1 MHNCAVSAP
10 GETFPYRRV
19 MVTGGSGFLGSHVVE
34 ELAARAVNDIVVP
47 RSRDFDLRDPTRVR
61 ALFEEARPDL
71 VIHLAARVGG
81 IGANRNQPG
90 TFFRD
95 NMAMGLHV
103 LEEARR
109 SGTRK
114 LLLAGTICAYPKFA
128 PIPFREDDLW
138 NGYPEETNAPYGVAK
153 KALIVMAEA
162 YRAEFGSNF
171 VSVLPINLYGP
182 RDNFDLET
190 SHVIPAMIRKFCEA
204 IERGEDT
211 VVLWGDGTPTRE
223 FLYVDDA
230 ARAIILAAQ
239 HYDEADPVNLG
250 SGREIS
256 IRELADTIAQATGYR
271 GRVVWDES
279 KPNGQPRRKL
289 DVSRAKERFG
299 FSAEVSLEAGLER
312 TIRWYRD
319 QRKDPP

>member
-10 GETFPYRRV
+10 GEIFPFRRV

-34 ELAARAVNDIVVP
+34 ALAARSVNDIVVP
-47 RSRDFDLRDPTRVR
+47 RSRDFDLRDPVRVR
-61 ALFEEARPDL
+61 ALFEQARPDL
-71 VIHLAARVGG
+71 VVHLAARVGG
-81 IGANRNQPG
+81 IGANRIHPG
-90 TFFRD
+90 TFFHD

-114 LLLAGTICAYPKFA
+114 LLFAGTICSYPKFA
-128 PIPFREDDLW
+128 PLPFREDDLW
-138 NGYPEETNAPYGVAK
+138 NGFPEETNAPYGVAK
-153 KALIVMAEA
+153 KALIVMAQA

-171 VSVLPINLYGP
+171 VAVLPINLYGP

-204 IERGEDT
+204 VERGDDT

-230 ARAIILAAQ
+230 TRGILLAAQ
-239 HYDEADPVNLG
+239 HYDEGDPVNLG
-250 SGREIS
+250 SGEEIS
-256 IRELADTIAQATGYR
+256 IRALADRIAEATGFH
-271 GRVVWDES
+271 GRVVWDDS
-279 KPNGQPRRKL
+279 KPNGQPRRRL
-289 DVSRAKERFG
+289 DVSRARERFG
-299 FSAEVSLEAGLER
+299 FGAEVSLEVGLER

-319 QRKDPP
+319 QRKGSP